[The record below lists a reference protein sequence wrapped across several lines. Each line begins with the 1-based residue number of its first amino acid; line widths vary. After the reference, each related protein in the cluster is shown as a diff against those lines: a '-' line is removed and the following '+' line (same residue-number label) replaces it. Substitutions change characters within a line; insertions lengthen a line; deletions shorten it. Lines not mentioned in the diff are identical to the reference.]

1 MTKIFSR
8 ALRGCVL
15 DKKAFDQ
22 VFWDDDATADGV
34 ILVAVVSAV
43 GFLISA
49 VLAGGLG
56 AGIVLGIL
64 GAMVSGVAGWL
75 ILAACV
81 WVASTKIFK
90 TGGGIQTMMATHGLA
105 YLPLVLVPVGIRLLS
120 VAAIVWYLVVLVV
133 ATRSA
138 TESDQKTA
146 ALSVLIGYA
155 VLVLLAAVLRGITF
169 TAVSGLGNL
178 F

>member
-1 MTKIFSR
+1 MSKILTR
-8 ALRGCVL
+8 ALRGSML
-15 DKKAFDQ
+15 DRKAFDQ

-34 ILVAVVSAV
+34 ILVAVVSAI
-43 GFLISA
+43 GFVISA
-49 VLAGGLG
+49 VLAGAFG
-56 AGIVLGIL
+56 AGLVLGLL
-64 GAMVSGVAGWL
+64 GSMVAGVAGWL

-90 TGGGIQTMMATHGLA
+90 TGGGIQTMMAAHGLA
-105 YLPLVLVPVGIRLLS
+105 YLPLLLVSLGIPLLS

-146 ALSVLIGYA
+146 VLAVLIGYA
-155 VLVLLAAVLRGITF
+155 VLVVLSAVLRGIPF
-169 TAVSGLGNL
+169 TAVSGLGTL